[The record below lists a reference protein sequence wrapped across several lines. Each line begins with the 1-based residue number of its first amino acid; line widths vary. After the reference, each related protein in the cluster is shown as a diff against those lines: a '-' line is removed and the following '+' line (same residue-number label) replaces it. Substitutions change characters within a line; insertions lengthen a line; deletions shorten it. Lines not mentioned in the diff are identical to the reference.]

1 MRLSSRLS
9 DKSKGNGEVEAFID
23 RDKYTTISEEETDE
37 VRLITAGDF
46 VEIQIGKITLPF
58 YSTICDDSVSFISPK
73 RLHCLIV
80 SDTMISIDCQLRCM
94 DYDEENPKFRSC
106 NPYVQAWFLVGVD
119 DLSASSPRVNIV
131 KQNFK
136 LPDAIKLPIET
147 ADKFSEWL
155 GKAEIAYRERLG
167 AGAIIY
173 LRSAFERITL
183 EVGDKAGIAVYKS
196 NGRSKPFDQV
206 IKAVDEQCSIVPVI
220 YSDNRYELFQKL
232 SNIAHGNSDEETA
245 LQSYE
250 PLRRLVVGVIE
261 NVKKKEEEI
270 RNNEEI
276 RKALESIGFSDGGES
291 VE

>member
-9 DKSKGNGEVEAFID
+9 DKSKSNGEVEAFID
-23 RDKYTTISEEETDE
+23 WDKYTTNPEDEIDE
-37 VRLITAGDF
+37 VHLLSAGDF

-80 SDTMISIDCQLRCM
+80 NDTMISIDCQLQCM
-94 DYDEENPKFRSC
+94 DYDEENPKCRDC

-119 DLSASSPRVNIV
+119 DLSVPFPRVNIV

-167 AGAIIY
+167 AGSIIY
-173 LRSAFERITL
+173 LRAAFERITI
-183 EVGDKAGIAVYKS
+183 EVRESAGADIYNKKGNLKTFRDVLIAVDK
-196 NGRSKPFDQV
+196 K
-206 IKAVDEQCSIVPVI
+206 CSIIPVI
-220 YSDNRYELFQKL
+220 MDTNFLKSSAISLMAILMRKQHFDRMSHFEDWL
-232 SNIAHGNSDEETA
+232 
-245 LQSYE
+245 
-250 PLRRLVVGVIE
+250 LV
-261 NVKKKEEEI
+261 
-270 RNNEEI
+270 
-276 RKALESIGFSDGGES
+276 
-291 VE
+291 

>member
-9 DKSKGNGEVEAFID
+9 DKSNGEVEAFID
-23 RDKYTTISEEETDE
+23 WDKYTTNPEDEIDE
-37 VRLITAGDF
+37 VHLLSAGDF

-94 DYDEENPKFRSC
+94 DYDEESAKCRSC
-106 NPYVQAWFLVGVD
+106 TPCVQAWFLVGVD
-119 DLSASSPRVNIV
+119 DLFASSPRVNII

-136 LPDAIKLPIET
+136 LPDSIKLPIET

-183 EVGDKAGIAVYKS
+183 EVAGKAGIAVYKP
-196 NGRSKPFDQV
+196 NGKSKPFDQV

-220 YSDNRYELFQKL
+220 YSDSRYELFQKL

-270 RNNEEI
+270 KNSEEI
-276 RKALESIGFSDGGES
+276 RKALEAIGFSDGGDS

>member
-9 DKSKGNGEVEAFID
+9 DKSKSNGEVEAFID

-94 DYDEENPKFRSC
+94 DYDEENPKCRSC
-106 NPYVQAWFLVGVD
+106 NPYVQVWFLVGVD

>member
-9 DKSKGNGEVEAFID
+9 DKSQSNGEVETFID
-23 RDKYTTISEEETDE
+23 WAKYTMTPEDVTDE
-37 VRLITAGDF
+37 IHLLSTGDF
-46 VEIQIGKITLPF
+46 VEIQIGRITLPF
-58 YSTICDDSVSFISPK
+58 YSTTCDDSVTFISPK

-80 SDTMISIDCQLRCM
+80 NDAMISIDCQLQCM
-94 DYDEENPKFRSC
+94 DYDEENPKCRDC
-106 NPYVQAWFLVGVD
+106 NPCVQAWFLVGVD
-119 DLSASSPRVNIV
+119 DLSVPFPRVNIV

-167 AGAIIY
+167 AGSIIY
-173 LRSAFERITL
+173 LRAAFERITI
-183 EVGDKAGIAVYKS
+183 EVGESAGADIYNKKGNLKTFRDVL
-196 NGRSKPFDQV
+196 
-206 IKAVDEQCSIVPVI
+206 IAVDEKCSIIPVI
-220 YSDNRYELFQKL
+220 YSDNGYELFKKL

-245 LQSYE
+245 LRSYE

-270 RNNEEI
+270 KHNEEI
-276 RKALESIGFSDGGES
+276 RKALEAIGFSDGGDS

>member
-9 DKSKGNGEVEAFID
+9 DKSNGEVEAFID
-23 RDKYTTISEEETDE
+23 WDQYTMNPEDETDE
-37 VRLITAGDF
+37 VQLLSAGDF
-46 VEIQIGKITLPF
+46 AEIQIGKISMPF
-58 YSTICDDSVSFISPK
+58 YSTICNDSVLFISSK
-73 RLHCLIV
+73 RLHCLII
-80 SDTMISIDCQLRCM
+80 SDEMVSIDCQLRCN
-94 DYDEENPKFRSC
+94 DYDEDNPKCKTC
-106 NPYVQAWFLVGVD
+106 NPCVQAWFLVGVD
-119 DLSASSPRVNIV
+119 DLSATSPRVNII

-136 LPDAIKLPIET
+136 LPDTIKLPIET
-147 ADKFSEWL
+147 EDRFSEWL

-183 EVGDKAGIAVYKS
+183 EVGEKAGIPVYKP
-196 NGRSKPFDQV
+196 NGKSKPFDQV
-206 IKAVDEQCSIVPVI
+206 IKAVDEQCAIVPVI
-220 YSDNRYELFQKL
+220 YSDNRYALFQKL
-232 SNIAHGNSDEETA
+232 SNIAHGNADEETA

-270 RNNEEI
+270 KNNEEI
-276 RKALESIGFSDGGES
+276 RKALEAIGFSDGGDS

>member
-9 DKSKGNGEVEAFID
+9 DKSKSNGEVEAFID
-23 RDKYTTISEEETDE
+23 WDKYTTNPEDEIDE
-37 VRLITAGDF
+37 VHLLSAGDF

-94 DYDEENPKFRSC
+94 DYDEENPKCRSC
-106 NPYVQAWFLVGVD
+106 TPCVQAWFLVGVD
-119 DLSASSPRVNIV
+119 DLSASAPSVNIV

-183 EVGDKAGIAVYKS
+183 EVGDKAGIAVYKP
-196 NGRSKPFDQV
+196 NGKSKPFDQV

-270 RNNEEI
+270 KNNEEI
-276 RKALESIGFSDGGES
+276 RKALEAIGFSDGGDS

>member
-9 DKSKGNGEVEAFID
+9 DKSKSNGEVEAFID

-94 DYDEENPKFRSC
+94 DYDEENPKCRSC

-131 KQNFK
+131 KQNLK
-136 LPDAIKLPIET
+136 LPDAIKLPNET

>member
-9 DKSKGNGEVEAFID
+9 DKSKNNGEVEAFID
-23 RDKYTTISEEETDE
+23 WDKYTMNPEDETDE
-37 VRLITAGDF
+37 VHLLSSGDF

-58 YSTICDDSVSFISPK
+58 YSTTCNDSESFISPK
-73 RLHCLIV
+73 QLHCLIV
-80 SDTMISIDCQLRCM
+80 SDTMISIDCQLSCM
-94 DYDEENPKFRSC
+94 DYDSENPKCQTC
-106 NPYVQAWFLVGVD
+106 NHCVQAWFLVGVD
-119 DLSASSPRVNIV
+119 DLSATSPRINIV

-183 EVGDKAGIAVYKS
+183 EVGDKAGIAVYKP
-196 NGRSKPFDQV
+196 NGKSKPFDQV

-270 RNNEEI
+270 KNNEEI
-276 RKALESIGFSDGGES
+276 RKALEAIGFSDGGDS